1 MSQPLSLEQ
10 ILLKVCDLLD
20 RLRIRGAL
28 IGGLAVATWGSPRTT
43 EDIDLLAEMT
53 PSAEIDAAF
62 RAEGWHPSWHHGGS
76 EDPIPL
82 LLRLKGGHGGPEI
95 EVICATRS
103 WERAMLDRAIRVVLP
118 DGSRVPVVAPADL
131 IVLKLLAG
139 GPQDLVDV
147 ADLLRRC
154 GAMPELEKR
163 AAERGVLDLL
173 RRVRETVETNQGS
186 EQENE

>member
-62 RAEGWHPSWHHGGS
+62 RTEGWHPSWHHGGS

-103 WERAMLDRAIRVVLP
+103 WERAMLDRSIRVVLS
-118 DGSRVPVVAPADL
+118 GGFSVPVVAPADL

-139 GPQDLVDV
+139 GPQDLIDV

-154 GAMPELEKR
+154 GDMPELDGR

-173 RRVRETVETNQGS
+173 RRVQRTMQMNRRA
-186 EQENE
+186 